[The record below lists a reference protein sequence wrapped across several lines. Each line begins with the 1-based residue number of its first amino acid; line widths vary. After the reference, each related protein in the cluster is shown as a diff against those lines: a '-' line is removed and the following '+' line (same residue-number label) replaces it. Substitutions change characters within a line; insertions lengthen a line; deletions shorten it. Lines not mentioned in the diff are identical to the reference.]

1 MKTSKHIIYSLLALV
16 VIAALYRIIPSR
28 PVNFAPQIAMA
39 VFSGAFFINNKKWAL
54 AMPLLSMFISDVIY
68 EVLYMADLSV
78 IKGFYEGQF
87 LNYILFSSMTLF
99 GFIVKKLNLVR
110 IASAA
115 ISAPVAYFMLSNFF
129 VWLSGGGLQR
139 PKSFEGLMMCY
150 NDALPFFPNS
160 IYSTLLFTAVLFG
173 GWMLIKS
180 ANKKAVPVK
189 TNN

>member
-39 VFSGAFFINNKKWAL
+39 VFSGAFFINNKKWAW

-99 GFIVKKLNLVR
+99 GFFVKKLNLVR

-115 ISAPVAYFMLSNFF
+115 ISAPVAYFLLSNFF
-129 VWLSGGGLQR
+129 VWFSGGGLQR
-139 PKSFEGLMMCY
+139 PKTLDGLMMCY
-150 NDALPFFPNS
+150 SDALPFFPNS
-160 IYSTLLFTAVLFG
+160 IYSTLLFSAVLFG

-180 ANKKAVPVK
+180 ASTKAVPVK
-189 TNN
+189 VNN